1 MLFFVQLT
9 TNTIRFADPIMYV
22 SLLPPVTSLCKAD
35 ITFFA
40 VPFCG
45 ADFKV
50 REFFYTGGC
59 IEFQAVSRQ
68 FSL

>member
-1 MLFFVQLT
+1 MFFFVQLT

-22 SLLPPVTSLCKAD
+22 LLLPLVISLCKAD
-35 ITFFA
+35 ITFCA

-50 REFFYTGGC
+50 LEFFLYWW
-59 IEFQAVSRQ
+59 
-68 FSL
+68 LY